1 MSMAG
6 GSSLVMFRTS
16 RHQAAAWRLVEFL
29 SRPAQQARFYR
40 LCGDLPARHEA
51 WQDPSLAGDA
61 NLRSFQRQLE
71 RVAPWPMVP
80 EWEQIAIRLQEQ
92 AERAARGGA
101 APDSVLSDY
110 DRDVDRM
117 LEKRRW
123 LAARRLNRRSGGS
136 RGPG

>member
-1 MSMAG
+1 MCRQPEPGRSPG
-6 GSSLVMFRTS
+6 
-16 RHQAAAWRLVEFL
+16 Q
-29 SRPAQQARFYR
+29 
-40 LCGDLPARHEA
+40 CGDLPARHEA

-123 LAARRLNRRSGGS
+123 LAARRLNRHSGGS